1 MSNYLLLSEQQIIN
15 NLLKQLE
22 KQLYNLNIETL
33 KKTLKIII
41 TNNKD
46 ANTKDILNYY
56 LDLLSMEM
64 NQLLKN
70 KLTQGLQFG
79 IKTNSID
86 IIFIQ

>member
-22 KQLYNLNIETL
+22 KQLYNLDIETL

-46 ANTKDILNYY
+46 ANIKDILNYY
-56 LDLLSMEM
+56 VDLLSMKM
-64 NQLLKN
+64 NQLLKKKIN
-70 KLTQGLQFG
+70 TRTT
-79 IKTNSID
+79 IWN
-86 IIFIQ
+86 